1 MKKIWWWVIGI
12 IVVVGVGG
20 FLAYRV
26 LAARQASAAASANLQ
41 TTTVER
47 GSIPATIS
55 TAGTVRSG
63 QSAVINW
70 QTSGKVGN
78 LDVKLGDQV
87 KADQVL
93 AELDPN
99 SLAPSMINAR
109 QTLIDAKKTLDDLV
123 NSRLQQAQALQAV
136 QNAQTALDDLKQT
149 SATNTAQAQQ
159 AVAAAQ
165 TALKDAQTKR
175 TAMNYAHSTD
185 PLVVENALTNYQIAK
200 QQYKDALKEYNKYA
214 HLKLTD
220 PKRANALR
228 NLLAV
233 EQKMRTAFATYNWYL
248 LPPTPDEIA
257 QADADLAVAQANLAQ
272 AQANWDNL
280 KNGSSSASTTLAE
293 ATLAD
298 AQRAYERVK
307 DGPNPD
313 DIAAAQAA
321 VDAAQVTLSQ
331 VQLTAPFAGKVSDVN
346 ILPGDLVSSGTKAFQ
361 IDNLTDLYVDLP
373 IAEIDISNL
382 QVGQKA
388 TLAFDAIPNK
398 TYNGEVSEVGLV
410 GTSTQGVVNYPV
422 TIKITDPDASVRPG
436 MTAAVSVVIDQHD
449 NVLMVPNQAIQV
461 AGNRRQVVVL
471 FEGQQI
477 PVPVT
482 VGLSNETMSEV
493 TGNQLKEG
501 DTILVNPPAV
511 TTNGG
516 GRGGAIFLG
525 GPGGGGGFGR

>member
-1 MKKIWWWVIGI
+1 MKKIWWVIGI
-12 IVVVGVGG
+12 IVVVAVGG
-20 FLAYRV
+20 FVAYRV
-26 LAARQASAAASANLQ
+26 LAARQASAASAVSLQ

-70 QTSGKVGN
+70 ATSGKVGN
-78 LDVKLGDQV
+78 VNVKLGDQIN
-87 KADQVL
+87 ADQVL
-93 AELDPN
+93 AALDPN

-109 QTLIDAKKTLDDLV
+109 QTLIDAKKKQDDLL
-123 NSRLQQAQALQAV
+123 NSKLQQAQALQAV

-149 SATNTAQAQQ
+149 SGTNSAQAQQ
-159 AVAAAQ
+159 AVATAQ
-165 TALKDAQTKR
+165 TALKNAQTKR
-175 TAMNYAHSTD
+175 TAMNYAHSSD
-185 PLVVENALTNYQIAK
+185 PLVVENALTNYMLAK
-200 QQYKDALKEYNKYA
+200 QQYKDASKEFVKYA

-228 NLLAV
+228 NLLAA

-257 QADADLAVAQANLAQ
+257 QADADLAVAQATLVQ

-280 KNGSSSASTTLAE
+280 KKGSNSAATTLAE

-298 AQRAYERVK
+298 AQRAWERVK

-313 DIAAAQAA
+313 DIAGAQAA

-331 VQLTAPFAGKVSDVN
+331 VQLTAPFAGKISDVN
-346 ILPGDLVSSGTKAFQ
+346 LLPGDLVSSGTKAFQ
-361 IDNLTDLYVDLP
+361 IDNLTDLFVDLP
-373 IAEIDISNL
+373 IAEIDISSL

-388 TLAFDAIPNK
+388 SLAFDAIPNK
-398 TYNGEVSEVGLV
+398 TYDGIVTEVGMV
-410 GTSTQGVVNYPV
+410 GASTQGVVNYPV
-422 TIKITDPDASVRPG
+422 TVQITDPDASVRPG
-436 MTAAVSVVIDQHD
+436 MTAAVSVVIAQHD

-461 AGNRRQVVVL
+461 TGNRRQVVVL

-511 TTNGG
+511 TTNAGARGG
-516 GRGGAIFLG
+516 GIIGGFG
-525 GPGGGGGFGR
+525 GPGGFGR